1 MKRKKIEST
10 TLGAF
15 EVTSDKLVI
24 SDPCYDLGTWCMGT
38 IPNVKPGL
46 WSASIGVVDTGEF
59 GKRVAYLSAFHQ
71 GSPDIR
77 DLKVCPA
84 TFEVGVDSGQAG
96 IFDFSHF
103 QDESVIADQKSTDFG
118 SRWYTFCCHQTLD
131 TEHHAGLVPYGV
143 VASSGF
149 GDGGYSCNY
158 YTEVGKADN
167 PVCGV
172 VIDFALVRMERV
184 MRHLVARQAK
194 EGLRH

>member
-46 WSASIGVVDTGEF
+46 WIASIGVVDTGEF

-118 SRWYTFCCHQTLD
+118 SRWYTFC
-131 TEHHAGLVPYGV
+131 A
-143 VASSGF
+143 
-149 GDGGYSCNY
+149 
-158 YTEVGKADN
+158 
-167 PVCGV
+167 
-172 VIDFALVRMERV
+172 I
-184 MRHLVARQAK
+184 RHLTLSTTP
-194 EGLRH
+194 GLSPTA